1 MTQEQRRIELLIQ
14 RDGEAAAR
22 EWVRRTLESYRQALQ
37 SPASHASLPEYRWRF
52 EQSIREFEDWL
63 ATGRLP
69 REQSGE
75 QSDSAP

>member
-1 MTQEQRRIELLIQ
+1 MAQEQQRIELLIQ

-22 EWVRRTLESYRQALQ
+22 EWVQRTLENYRQALQ
-37 SPASHASLPEYRWRF
+37 SPASHASLPEYRRQF

-69 REQSGE
+69 QEQAS
-75 QSDSAP
+75 SAQ